1 MKTGVSAV
9 IVTFNNENEIADCL
23 ESLAKE
29 LADGDWQLTIIDN
42 QSLDRTVE
50 ILQSTLYRM
59 TGCEAELICNQK
71 NIGFTS
77 ALNQGLKKSRGELLL
92 ILNPDTKW
100 QSGSLETLK
109 RTLIRNP
116 KTGVV
121 APQLLNPD
129 GSVQPSCRR
138 FPGHRDVVFEVFG
151 LSRIFKTSRIFNG
164 WKMGDFDHRVRR
176 SVEQPQGACLL
187 FRRDVLNAVG
197 WWDEDFPM
205 FFSDVDW
212 CRRVKAAGFDIVFEP
227 AAKVIHHRGVSV
239 FQKRPAM
246 IWSSHRSFYWYFRK
260 HYPQRRLANLLMG
273 WLLLFTAVPRM
284 AIAAIRKIQSLV

>member
-1 MKTGVSAV
+1 MKAQLDLSVV

-29 LADGDWQLTIIDN
+29 LAGDHWQLTVIDN
-42 QSLDRTVE
+42 HSQDRTVE
-50 ILQSTLYRM
+50 ILQSAFYRM

-71 NIGFTS
+71 NLGFTS
-77 ALNQGLKKSRGELLL
+77 ALNQGLNKSRGQLLL

-100 QSGSLETLK
+100 QSGSLEALK
-109 RTLIRNP
+109 RVLAHNS

-138 FPGHRDVVFEVFG
+138 FPLHRDVVFEVFG
-151 LSRIFKTSRIFNG
+151 LSRIFKTSSILNG
-164 WKMGDFDHRVRR
+164 WKMGDFDHHGQR
-176 SVEQPQGACLL
+176 SVQQPQGACLL
-187 FRRDVLNAVG
+187 FRRDVLDAVG
-197 WWDEDFPM
+197 RWDEDFPM

-212 CRRVKAAGFDIVFEP
+212 CRRVKAAGFDIVFAP
-227 AAKVIHHRGVSV
+227 AAKVIHHRGASV
-239 FQKRPAM
+239 FQKRAAM
-246 IWSSHRSFYWYFRK
+246 IWSSQRSFYRYFRK
-260 HYPQRRLANLLMG
+260 HYPRRRLANLLIG

-284 AIAAIRKIQSLV
+284 VIAAIRKVRS